1 MSLNDQLASGALAL
15 FTGLPYTLRSL
26 RCTPL
31 RYRVQL
37 NPVPGSLLRSL
48 VSLPPTSTFIL
59 SLRLASQALLRCRT
73 RRSAVVAVTS
83 RRSLPHGSRRGSQN
97 SDLFG
102 KMHSQSLIG
111 PVVAS
116 QPPRAHL
123 IRALFSALRPPN
135 FTLGGHLT
143 SLDIHRSLFVDGTAA
158 FVPHLPT
165 HRSANASWALGLSLP
180 WG

>member
-1 MSLNDQLASGALAL
+1 MRYSP
-15 FTGLPYTLRSL
+15 GLLTLCAHYSPL
-26 RCTPL
+26 GLPL
-31 RYRVQL
+31 RYRVQS

-48 VSLPPTSTFIL
+48 VSLPLTSASICCL
-59 SLRLASQALLRCRT
+59 GLASQAQLRRRT
-73 RRSAVVAVTS
+73 QRPAVMAVTS

-116 QPPRAHL
+116 QPLRAHL

-143 SLDIHRSLFVDGTAA
+143 TLDIHRSLFVDGTAA
-158 FVPHLPT
+158 FVPQLPT
-165 HRSANASWALGLSLP
+165 HRSANAS
-180 WG
+180 